1 MPIISLEI
9 VKIVS
14 TQKCT
19 RADGLV
25 TLKSYSS
32 EVSHM
37 DESPNKEKKTE
48 RYKNV
53 QSKPLSY
60 LKKFGCLL
68 LVVNDTN
75 TDKSY
80 ILIKFSW
87 RVEHNQMTEETD
99 YIHVH

>member
-25 TLKSYSS
+25 SLKSYFS
-32 EVSHM
+32 EVS
-37 DESPNKEKKTE
+37 NKEKKTE